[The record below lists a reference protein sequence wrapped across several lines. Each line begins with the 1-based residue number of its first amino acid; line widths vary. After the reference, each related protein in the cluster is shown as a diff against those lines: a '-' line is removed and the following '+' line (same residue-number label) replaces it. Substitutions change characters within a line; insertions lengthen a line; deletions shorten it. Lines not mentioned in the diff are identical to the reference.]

1 MAAGCLPTTETKN
14 NQRMKKLF
22 FLLSAVFCA
31 ATSALAQYPNV
42 ATLTHDSDVKAFYG
56 DSAFVKA
63 MDVAADGDYVTLS
76 SGRFVAPTIKKA
88 VTVRGAGMWND
99 DTDPKYII
107 AQTIV
112 EGTLYF
118 AIPETTTQ
126 AFSMEGVY
134 VRGASMT
141 STWLRNASFVKC
153 EFGDGWV
160 GEKSG
165 ASYLFAKLKDVSF
178 MNCYI
183 QSSSAGA
190 NKIALGGNI
199 LAVNSYI
206 EYLYCYSGSGARSYA
221 NIFNCYLYGNPD
233 NYGNCMIYNSVI
245 DNSSTSESNLPTSAT
260 AYNCLAD
267 RLMFGYC
274 YGSGNKAI
282 QTGFNDNFTSYYK
295 LTDEA
300 AAKYLGTDGT
310 QVGMYGGASPFSPIP
325 NYPRIKK
332 FNVASQPTAD
342 GKLDVEIQVS
352 TYEAEDTDD
361 SQQTNN

>member
-1 MAAGCLPTTETKN
+1 MGCLPTTETKN

-22 FLLSAVFCA
+22 FLLATVFCA
-31 ATSALAQYPNV
+31 ATGSYAQYPNV

-63 MDVAADGDYVTLS
+63 MEVAADGDYVTLS
-76 SGRFVAPTIKKA
+76 SGRFVAPIITKA

-99 DTDPKYII
+99 STDPKYII

-112 EGTLYF
+112 EGTLDF
-118 AIPETTTQ
+118 AIPEATTQ

-141 STWLRNASFVKC
+141 TTWLRNASFVKC
-153 EFGDGWV
+153 EFGNGWV
-160 GEKSG
+160 GPKSG
-165 ASYLFAKLKDVSF
+165 VSYEYAKLKDVSF

-183 QSSSAGA
+183 QETPSNTA
-190 NKIALGGNI
+190 NNAIKLGGNI

-206 EYLYCYSGSGARSYA
+206 KFLECYTNVSGRSYA
-221 NIFNCYLYGNPD
+221 NIFNCYLYGYPD
-233 NYGNCMIYNSVI
+233 NYENCMIYNSVI
-245 DNSSTSESNLPTSAT
+245 DNSSNAESNLPTSAT

-267 RLMFGYC
+267 RLMFGSC

-282 QTGFNDNFTSYYK
+282 QTGFDDYFTSYYK
-295 LTDEA
+295 LIDEA

>member
-1 MAAGCLPTTETKN
+1 
-14 NQRMKKLF
+14 MKKLF
-22 FLLSAVFCA
+22 FLLATVFCA
-31 ATSALAQYPNV
+31 ATGVFAQYPNV
-42 ATLTHDSDVKAFYG
+42 ATLTHENDVKAFYG

-63 MDVAADGDYVTLS
+63 MDIAADGDYVTLS
-76 SGRFVAPTIKKA
+76 SGRFVAPIITKA

-99 DTDPKYII
+99 STDPKYII

-112 EGTLYF
+112 EGTLDF

-134 VRGASMT
+134 VRGVSMT
-141 STWLRNASFVKC
+141 TTWLRNASFVKC

-160 GEKSG
+160 GPKSG
-165 ASYLFAKLKDVSF
+165 ASSYEYAKLKDVSF

-183 QSSSAGA
+183 QNTPGTSGYNA
-190 NKIALGGNI
+190 IRLGGNI

-206 EYLYCYSGSGARSYA
+206 NSLYCYTDNSKRSYA
-221 NIFNCYLYGNPD
+221 NIFNCYLYGYPSS
-233 NYGNCMIYNSVI
+233 YENCMIYNSII
-245 DNSSTSESNLPTSAT
+245 DENPTGNIPTSAT
-260 AYNCLAD
+260 AYNCISKNGS
-267 RLMFGYC
+267 FGKC
-274 YGSGNKAI
+274 YGSGNTYIGSSAFGALFI
-282 QTGFNDNFTSYYK
+282 SNSNYK

-352 TYEAEDTDD
+352 TYQATDADNTDD